1 MKKYEIEIAGLT
13 RLLPL
18 VDIGDHLAIANFSLL
33 GDAEL
38 TTAAAQQL
46 AGRLTSVD
54 YLVTADANGIPL
66 AHELSRCLFKPTYI
80 VARQTKKAYMQ
91 NPITL
96 PNGSLMIDE
105 HDAALLKGKRVA
117 LLDDVISTGGS
128 LAALEQLVTQVGA
141 TVIARAAVL
150 AEGYAA
156 TREDIIY
163 LEKLPVF
170 DTL

>member
-1 MKKYEIEIAGLT
+1 
-13 RLLPL
+13 
-18 VDIGDHLAIANFSLL
+18 
-33 GDAEL
+33 
-38 TTAAAQQL
+38 
-46 AGRLTSVD
+46 
-54 YLVTADANGIPL
+54 
-66 AHELSRCLFKPTYI
+66 
-80 VARQTKKAYMQ
+80 MQ

-96 PNGSLMIDE
+96 LNDSLTIDE
-105 HDAALLKGKRVA
+105 HDAALLKRVA
-117 LLDDVISTGGS
+117 LIDDVISTGGS